1 MSLFIQRWSVAFW
14 MPHLVLRAL
23 PEVGKRLQIFREREP
38 HEELIV
44 RPSGE

>member
-1 MSLFIQRWSVAFW
+1 MSLFIQRWRLAFW
-14 MPHLVLRAL
+14 MPHVLWRTL
-23 PEVGKRLQIFREREP
+23 PEVGKGRQIFREREA

>member
-1 MSLFIQRWSVAFW
+1 
-14 MPHLVLRAL
+14 MPHVFLLRL
-23 PEVGKRLQIFREREP
+23 PEVGKRRKFSPEREP